1 MLHSSLISYNI
12 TGFFPEDKIGVG
24 RMRKPQI
31 ILRPHLYLE
40 INALDILYFLIS
52 IFNIACS

>member
-1 MLHSSLISYNI
+1 M
-12 TGFFPEDKIGVG
+12 GVG